1 MHDVARLHPDVG
13 LVDLVQLPTEHSEHS
28 DHYGRARQVTRLC
41 LVEDRRDQ
49 DAERVD
55 IDRPQ
60 VRIAACRV
68 R

>member
-13 LVDLVQLPTEHSEHS
+13 LVDLVQLPTEHS